1 MELFC
6 KTCKD
11 MPLIR
16 FSFIK
21 EGKILVIIKCKCGK
35 IFHDVSTFIAD
46 YTDIL
51 KTDIDTKTKNE
62 PKIIHSDNNLIYFCE
77 TCFRNIY
84 KELNSENEYHK
95 HKDHKLIKLDK
106 NKPLITK
113 EEFEK
118 ITQKLKLA
126 ENKILNYLPEM
137 RDMLLKDCKNDKER
151 KEIEHLAE
159 FNLYR
164 NNLLLSFLKLVYN
177 LYITHKKNNTL
188 TYQIIHNLKS
198 NCDYNLNKYNLDLKN
213 ICKERFVSFLKSCM
227 ILCCNSYIN
236 KIYENYTKDKEELK
250 KLIFNLKPYKEE
262 KKEENK
268 EENKEEKKEENK
280 EENKEDKIDNKE
292 DKKENII
299 ENKIE
304 DKNDDKKE
312 DKIENKKEE
321 KKDDNK
327 ENKIEEKKENGQYQL
342 SENTIFI
349 DEIIKSNNSI
359 YYGEKSKINNLAY
372 GRGFLYC
379 ASGSHYFGYFK
390 DDYFQSGY
398 GKTINKNGSIYFGE
412 FKDGVANGIGKF
424 TTKTGNIYRGYWSDN
439 KLNEIGFITWEN
451 GKSYNG
457 EINKGIFNGI
467 GELFFKSGNIYRG
480 EFKNGR
486 MDGTGTINYKNKK
499 EYIGEFKEGNKSG
512 YGIMKWPTEEKYEGS
527 WEKDSFK
534 FGEYF
539 WPNGNIYLGN
549 FKNDYVNG
557 FGTFYC
563 SALGTIETGIWKDG
577 RRVDVNDK
585 DTIPS
590 TRYLSFL

>member
-6 KTCKD
+6 QNCKE
-11 MPLIR
+11 MPLIK

-21 EGKILVIIKCKCGK
+21 EGKILVIINCKCGRK
-35 IFHDVSTFIAD
+35 FHDVSTFIAD

-51 KTDIDTKTKNE
+51 KTEKNNQI
-62 PKIIHSDNNLIYFCE
+62 KNKQNIKSDNNLIYFCE
-77 TCFRNIY
+77 TCFQNLY
-84 KELNSENEYHK
+84 NKLNLKEHK
-95 HKDHKLIKLDK
+95 EHKLIKIDK
-106 NKPLITK
+106 KEQLITK

-118 ITQKLKLA
+118 ITEKLKLA
-126 ENKILNYLPEM
+126 ENKILIYLPEM
-137 RDMLLKDCKNDKER
+137 RDMLLKDCKNDKEV

-177 LYITHKKNNTL
+177 LYTNHKKNNTL

-236 KIYENYTKDKEELK
+236 KIYLNYAKDKEQLK
-250 KLIFNLKPYKEE
+250 KMIFDLKPYKE
-262 KKEENK
+262 KDKE
-268 EENKEEKKEENK
+268 
-280 EENKEDKIDNKE
+280 KE
-292 DKKENII
+292 DKKEN
-299 ENKIE
+299 E
-304 DKNDDKKE
+304 
-312 DKIENKKEE
+312 
-321 KKDDNK
+321 K
-327 ENKIEEKKENGQYQL
+327 ENEKGENIKNENDKLIL
-342 SENTIFI
+342 SENAIFI

-424 TTKTGNIYRGYWSDN
+424 TTKNGNIYRGFWNDN
-439 KLNEIGFITWEN
+439 KLNDIGFITWEN

-480 EFKNGR
+480 QFKNGR
-486 MDGTGTINYKNKK
+486 MDGVGKIIYKNKK
-499 EYIGEFKEGNKSG
+499 EYMGEFNEGNKSG

-549 FKNDYVNG
+549 FENDYVNG

-563 SALGTIETGIWKDG
+563 AALGTIETGIWKDG
-577 RRVDVNDK
+577 RRIDVNK
-585 DTIPS
+585 DNIPS